1 MFLICFILNIY
12 IITFVCIQ
20 LDFKPADIK
29 HSSLRTMAKH
39 VRRAMLPGNHEVFQR
54 SFAEGNAPLPNPS
67 LFDLPLMLH
76 HGVITLPFR
85 VRWKAGSGFLLD

>member
-1 MFLICFILNIY
+1 MI
-12 IITFVCIQ
+12 FVCIQ

-54 SFAEGNAPLPNPS
+54 SFAEGNEPLPNRDPTV
-67 LFDLPLMLH
+67 DLPLKLH
-76 HGVITLPFR
+76 HAAHQ
-85 VRWKAGSGFLLD
+85 RWMESRFWIFTGLIL

>member
-1 MFLICFILNIY
+1 MYLNYEHYVLCNSYTYYDIS
-12 IITFVCIQ
+12 VIQ

-54 SFAEGNAPLPNPS
+54 SFAEGNLFPQLPTLLLLS
-67 LFDLPLMLH
+67 LKLH
-76 HGVITLPFR
+76 LAALQR
-85 VRWKAGSGFLLD
+85 